1 MHTQLS
7 RWFFLLTVL
16 AMTSLAAAPSQPA
29 VDAPELAKLGSLAVG
44 VRTTTYVHTDQP
56 NVLAFNATSG
66 VLPHHD
72 RTLIVDI
79 WYPAHDVGKAH
90 PETYTANLP
99 GEPSSPAAVF
109 SIPGIAIRNAP
120 PIAGKYPLV
129 ILSHGYS
136 NATVVLSWL
145 TENLASKG
153 YVVAAIRHEDPDIS
167 DRSLF
172 AGPAFNRPLDIA
184 FIARTLQDTLAK
196 EGLIDPSLTALVGY
210 SMGGYGVITAAGATL
225 NPSSPIVANIPGG
238 ALSRY
243 ARGGTDRET
252 VRVQNVKAVVALA
265 PAGGSAGAWD
275 AEGLADISAPLFLI
289 AGNQDHTVDYT
300 TGARAFFDAAV
311 HVPRYLLTF
320 KEGGHA
326 IGFDP
331 VPEEMRSKLWDFDWF
346 EDPVWRKERI
356 IGINLHMI
364 TAFLD
369 LYVKGD
375 ASRRA
380 YIEGLMP
387 NSDDGQWPRSAPGGY
402 DTYSS
407 GDHDITVWKG
417 FQRNHAS
424 GLSLES
430 RQATKR

>member
-1 MHTQLS
+1 MHTYLS
-7 RWFFLLTVL
+7 RWFFLLTVIT
-16 AMTSLAAAPSQPA
+16 MTALAAAPSQPA
-29 VDAPELAKLGSLAVG
+29 VDAPELAKLGPLSVG
-44 VRTTTYVHTDQP
+44 VRTTTFVHTDQP
-56 NVLAFNATSG
+56 NVLAFNAATG
-66 VLPHHD
+66 VMPHHD
-72 RTLIVDI
+72 RALIVDI
-79 WYPAHDVGKAH
+79 WYPAKITSKAH
-90 PETYTANLP
+90 PETYTASLP
-99 GEPSSPAAVF
+99 GEPSSPPAVF

-120 PIAGKYPLV
+120 PIKGKYPLV

-136 NATVVLSWL
+136 NATVALSWL

-153 YVVAAIRHEDPDIS
+153 YVVAAIRHQDPDIS
-167 DRSLF
+167 DRTLF
-172 AGPAFNRPLDIA
+172 AEPAFNRPLDIA
-184 FIARTLQDTLAK
+184 FIARTLQDTLST
-196 EGLIDPSLTALVGY
+196 EGLIDPSQTALVGY

-225 NPSSPIVANIPGG
+225 NPNSPIVTNMPGN
-238 ALSRY
+238 ALGRY
-243 ARGGTDRET
+243 ARGGVDRET
-252 VRVQNVKAVVALA
+252 VRVPNVKAVVALA
-265 PAGGSAGAWD
+265 PAGGSFGAWD
-275 AEGLADISAPLFLI
+275 VQGVADITAPLFLI

-300 TGARAFFDAAV
+300 TGARAFFENAI

-320 KEGGHA
+320 HEGGHA

-346 EDPVWRKERI
+346 EDPVWRKDRI

-375 ASRRA
+375 SSRRS
-380 YIEGLMP
+380 YIEGMTP

-407 GDHDITVWKG
+407 GEHDITVWKG

-424 GLSLES
+424 GLSLEN
-430 RQATKR
+430 RQAQPR